1 MVKQSFE
8 NVKEI
13 INDFVYGNE
22 FDKYLTYIGKT
33 DWSYNTILN
42 A

>member
-22 FDKYLTYIGKT
+22 FDKHLTYIGKT
-33 DWSYNTILN
+33 GWSYNTILN